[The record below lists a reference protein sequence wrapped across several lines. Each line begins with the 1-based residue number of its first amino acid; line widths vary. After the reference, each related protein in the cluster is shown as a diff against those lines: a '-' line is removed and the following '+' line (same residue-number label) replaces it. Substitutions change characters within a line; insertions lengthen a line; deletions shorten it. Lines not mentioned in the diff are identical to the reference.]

1 LTIQVQARLHG
12 GRHQVRMVS
21 GLLRAQLLQA
31 DGEHCRV
38 GLLAST
44 ALLLGGDEVELEV
57 EVGAG
62 ATLDLFDVAATVAYS
77 GRGQAA
83 AWRTRIRV
91 AENATLR
98 YASEP
103 LIVCDGAEVT
113 RSTSVEMDP
122 GGELELRETVVLGRS
137 GEVGGPLRSR
147 MHLRVAGEDVWVEDQ
162 VLDAAD
168 GRSLP
173 GMLGEH
179 RVLDTVLNVGPVPAG
194 ATPGAVRFTLPYG
207 RGSVSRYLG
216 SSLAASPLVG
226 QSTRQRK
233 AVSR

>member
-1 LTIQVQARLHG
+1 
-12 GRHQVRMVS
+12 MVS

-44 ALLLGGDEVELEV
+44 ALLLGGDEVDLEI

-77 GRGQAA
+77 GRGRAA
-83 AWRTRIRV
+83 GWRTRIRV
-91 AENATLR
+91 AANATLR
-98 YASEP
+98 YAGEP
-103 LIVCDGAEVT
+103 LIVSEGAEVT
-113 RSTSVEMDP
+113 RSTSVDVDP
-122 GGELELRETVVLGRS
+122 GGALELRETVVLGRS

-147 MHLRVAGEDVWVEDQ
+147 MHLRVGGDDVWVEDQ
-162 VLDAAD
+162 ALDAAD

-179 RVLDTVLNVGPVPAG
+179 RVLDTLLNVGPVPAG
-194 ATPGAVRFTLPYG
+194 TTPGVVRFTLPYG
-207 RGSVSRYLG
+207 RGSVSRFLG
-216 SSLAASPLVG
+216 SSLAASPLAG
-226 QSTRQRK
+226 RSTRQPE